1 MTETPDIDRLNAEI
15 TRLRLRLDAVTTDP
29 DIEDRETVWVM
40 LRAEN
45 ARLAAEN
52 EMLRP
57 LIAST
62 MYTRPG
68 LMQDWFREQ
77 TGETP

>member
-29 DIEDRETVWVM
+29 DIEDRETAWVL

-45 ARLAAEN
+45 ARLAAEK
-52 EMLRP
+52 MLRP

-62 MYTRPG
+62 MTRPG

-77 TGETP
+77 AGEPP